1 MSVFQGYIRDRLQ
14 FNQYTA
20 ELLIQSGFWIIRY
33 KDVHGNAQQITWEEK
48 KIVVKKENTYLT
60 EYHPG
65 DKSQFYFTS
74 DDPSLMKRM
83 HPKTVMHRWLNNN
96 PAIPVIAAVSS
107 LLVLGFIGLWFTLPF
122 INNKIGN
129 AISIETESKL
139 GDQMI
144 KAMLENEVV
153 SDTLSNLV
161 NEYYTTL
168 QKESKY
174 KIKISVVHSDIVNA
188 FALPGGNIVIY
199 SGILKKLNSHEALAA
214 LLGHESTHIEHRHSL
229 KSLTRNLAFS
239 AVVGIIFSGNDLSSI
254 LASNASKFSG
264 LKYSRSLEEDAD
276 QGSIQLMNEKK
287 ISMAGM
293 VDLMTA
299 LNETDSAGLHLEFI
313 QTHPLTEKRLA
324 VAKLA
329 MNNQVSVTENHQLH
343 KIWIAIQ
350 NQLNQLD
357 NTK

>member
-1 MSVFQGYIRDRLQ
+1 MSIIKGYIRDRLH
-14 FNQYTA
+14 FNQYAA

-33 KDVHGNAQQITWEEK
+33 KDIQGNAQQIAWDEK
-48 KIVVKKENTYLT
+48 KIIGKKDISLQT
-60 EYHPG
+60 EYYPG
-65 DKSQFYFTS
+65 DQSQFYFIS
-74 DDPSLMKRM
+74 DDPTLLKRI
-83 HPKTVMHRWLNNN
+83 HPKTEMHRWLNAN
-96 PAIPVIAAVSS
+96 PAFPVIMAVSG
-107 LLVLGFIGLWFTLPF
+107 LLILGLIGIWFTLPY
-122 INNKIGN
+122 INDKISN

-161 NEYYTTL
+161 NEYYTAL

-174 KIKISVVHSDIVNA
+174 KIRISVVNSDIVNA
-188 FALPGGNIVIY
+188 FALPGGHIVVY
-199 SGILKKLNSHEALAA
+199 HGILKKINSHEALAA

-239 AVVGIIFSGNDLSSI
+239 AIIGIIFSGNDLSSI

-287 ISMAGM
+287 ISLAGM

-329 MNNQVSVTENHQLH
+329 MNNQFSVIENDQLH
-343 KIWIAIQ
+343 KIWIEIQ
-350 NQLNQLD
+350 NQLKQLES
-357 NTK
+357 TK